1 MSTII
6 IYVTVFY
13 REKGIISGMKLE
25 NVSNSQMIKEINQQK
40 VLRLIFTEGPIARV
54 EIARKTGLTQQTI
67 TNIVNRLLKKNIIF
81 ESNAILS
88 GTKRRPIPLEIN
100 SSNLYCIGIEL
111 AVTYVRGTLMDFQ
124 NNILK
129 EVTEVVP
136 RYEHEQHPMQF
147 IYKVID
153 HLLQYVPDLNGL
165 KGIGFSIQGLV
176 DSENGVVIYSPGLR
190 WKNFHLRDILQ
201 GEYGF
206 PIFLENDANLLA
218 LVESLNG
225 QLADSKQSIT
235 YKFDYGI
242 GSAMVLQRQL
252 LHGANFVAGEF
263 GHYKAFSGEYAIKC
277 HCGAEGCL
285 TTLAS
290 ISGLRRYG
298 VDFDEFESKVRQNDS
313 EALKLFQTICSA
325 MGLAVAN
332 SITLLNPEHIMF
344 TGKVIDRMEDIL
356 MPILEREIKK
366 LVPESC
372 ADVKILKLSQ
382 TPDESGSA
390 AGLVMN
396 HFFDVPFDKFY

>member
-1 MSTII
+1 
-6 IYVTVFY
+6 
-13 REKGIISGMKLE
+13 MKLE

-67 TNIVNRLLKKNIIF
+67 TNIVNRLLKKNIIM
-81 ESNAILS
+81 ESDAILTGS
-88 GTKRRPIPLEIN
+88 IRKPIPLEIN
-100 SSNLYCIGIEL
+100 SSSLYCIGLEL

-129 EVTEVVP
+129 EVIELVP
-136 RYEHEQHPMQF
+136 RYKDEQHPIQF
-147 IYKVID
+147 IYKVMD
-153 HLLQYVPDLNGL
+153 DLLQYVPDLNGL
-165 KGIGFSIQGLV
+165 KGVGFSIQGLV
-176 DSENGVVIYSPGLR
+176 DSENGVVIYSPGLQ
-190 WKNFHLRDILQ
+190 WKNFQLREILQ
-201 GEYGF
+201 EKYGF

-218 LVESLNG
+218 LVESFNG

-242 GSAMVLQRQL
+242 GSAMVVQRQL
-252 LHGANFVAGEF
+252 LHGANFVAGEI
-263 GHYKAFSGEYAIKC
+263 GHYKVFSGEHSIKC

-290 ISGLRRYG
+290 ISGLKRFG
-298 VDFDEFESKVRQNDS
+298 IDFDEFESKVRQNDS
-313 EALKLFQTICSA
+313 AAMKLFQTISSA

-344 TGKVIDRMEDIL
+344 TGKVIDRMGDLL
-356 MPILEREIKK
+356 MPILEKEIKR

-372 ADVKILKLSQ
+372 ANVKILKLRQ
-382 TPDESGSA
+382 TPDESRSA

-396 HFFDVPFDKFY
+396 HYFDVPFDKFY